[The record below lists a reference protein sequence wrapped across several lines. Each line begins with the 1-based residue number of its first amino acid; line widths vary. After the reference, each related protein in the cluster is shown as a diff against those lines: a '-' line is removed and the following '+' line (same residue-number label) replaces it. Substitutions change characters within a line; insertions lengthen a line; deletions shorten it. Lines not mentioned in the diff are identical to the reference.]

1 MRLKLLVQT
10 QEFQSFP
17 ATKDRGASESHS
29 LVCIDMSQPADSR
42 MTESISYR
50 LKDGEIPKYWD
61 KSMDKTIEVIC
72 RRIAHSKA
80 GRASLIGEIV
90 EEKPAVK

>member
-1 MRLKLLVQT
+1 
-10 QEFQSFP
+10 
-17 ATKDRGASESHS
+17 
-29 LVCIDMSQPADSR
+29 

-50 LKDGEIPKYWD
+50 LKDSEIPKYWD